1 MWLNQRR
8 GHAGREVEA
17 SAPERGHRC
26 VLRRAG
32 SFGIKHVKSRAAHRH
47 LATPAV
53 GSTNRLS
60 DMPLFDKMRSSMM
73 HRLLFLTVLAW
84 VLVIS
89 PRAAHAGDTLNV
101 QDWLSQPG
109 VRLVA
114 VEFYATW
121 CKPCM
126 EAMPRWKKLKEK
138 YASQGL
144 RVVVVNTQ
152 DPDGGCRSLPFVP
165 DETVCDLD
173 GYISDGFGLQGK
185 LPSAFLWS
193 WQGNLLVSKGHID
206 EVEHAVEAYLKDAPR
221 VVIEAAADVPA
232 DAAAGVR
239 ERLTDDGKVLVLAGA
254 AEQAA
259 LAAARRAQQS
269 AQYDEK
275 LTCKIGMEVPPNALL
290 KVSRVAQ
297 GKSAFL
303 NVGLY
308 DLTGGCLLASA
319 SSELNGPGKQVAQ
332 DAASKLLR
340 KLKRPDGLQQPA
352 SGVPRGS
359 SSSKARADKVVNP
372 EDRGWKPT
380 TDDPSRVIFESTPQ
394 GARVEVDGNVLC
406 EKTPCN
412 KMLPPGQPVIR
423 MSMAKYVAKEERVKV
438 DAEQRLSWTLERNT
452 AQVTVETG
460 VSGVPIVIDDE
471 PSGESPVTV
480 ELAAGAHRIEIKDRC
495 FEPARADVGIVR
507 GVAKTVTLKGL
518 AKTSGL
524 RVELS
529 AADGDPAEGDVMLDG
544 QLVGRTWKTLQV
556 SSCGTRVEVKSPAS
570 GVPRGSSSSKAR
582 ADKVVNPEDRGWKP
596 TTDDP
601 SLVIFESTPKG
612 ARVEVD
618 GNVLC
623 EKTPCK
629 KMLPPGQPV
638 IRMSM
643 AKYVAK
649 EERVKVD
656 AEQRL
661 SWTLERNT
669 AQVTDEQMWSREVK
683 LTPYETTRLEG
694 ELNEAT
700 TDDPSRVI
708 FESTPKGA
716 RVEVDGNVLEASPQT
731 EDRIGIVDWLK
742 AKPAAIATLSV
753 GGGLGLLG
761 TIGFGV
767 VAGEA
772 KGKAGDLTDL
782 ILMQTQHPSDPNG
795 QLPANYYDS
804 NGTATPCGGTS
815 DATTAHPY
823 YRDACDALR
832 SQLKA
837 YDVDMALMATSLVV
851 MTLSVGGTYIWYYL
865 DNDPK
870 SDAKPANQTPH
881 AFVTV
886 APILSTQQQGLSFV
900 GTF

>member
-89 PRAAHAGDTLNV
+89 PRAADAGDTLNV

-254 AEQAA
+254 VEQAA
-259 LAAARRAQQS
+259 LAAARRAQQG

-471 PSGESPVTV
+471 PSGESPVSV

-601 SLVIFESTPKG
+601 SL
-612 ARVEVD
+612 
-618 GNVLC
+618 
-623 EKTPCK
+623 
-629 KMLPPGQPV
+629 
-638 IRMSM
+638 
-643 AKYVAK
+643 
-649 EERVKVD
+649 
-656 AEQRL
+656 
-661 SWTLERNT
+661 
-669 AQVTDEQMWSREVK
+669 
-683 LTPYETTRLEG
+683 
-694 ELNEAT
+694 
-700 TDDPSRVI
+700 VI

-865 DNDPK
+865 DTDPK
-870 SDAKPANQTPH
+870 SDAKPADQTPH

>member
-254 AEQAA
+254 VEQAA

-380 TDDPSRVIFESTPQ
+380 SDEPSLVIFESTPK
-394 GARVEVDGNVLC
+394 GARVEVDANVLC
-406 EKTPCN
+406 ETPC
-412 KMLPPGQPVIR
+412 KRMLPPGQPVIR
-423 MSMAKYVAKEERVKV
+423 MSIAKYVAKEERVKV
-438 DAEQRLSWTLERNT
+438 DAEKRLSWTLERNT

-471 PSGESPVTV
+471 PSGESPVSV

-544 QLVGRTWKTLQV
+544 KLVGRTWKTLQV
-556 SSCGTRVEVKSPAS
+556 VSCGTKVEVKS
-570 GVPRGSSSSKAR
+570 
-582 ADKVVNPEDRGWKP
+582 
-596 TTDDP
+596 
-601 SLVIFESTPKG
+601 
-612 ARVEVD
+612 
-618 GNVLC
+618 
-623 EKTPCK
+623 
-629 KMLPPGQPV
+629 
-638 IRMSM
+638 
-643 AKYVAK
+643 
-649 EERVKVD
+649 
-656 AEQRL
+656 
-661 SWTLERNT
+661 
-669 AQVTDEQMWSREVK
+669 DEQMWSREVK

-694 ELNEAT
+694 ELN
-700 TDDPSRVI
+700 
-708 FESTPKGA
+708 GA
-716 RVEVDGNVLEASPQT
+716 RKKTLANAPSKAVSTGDSSDGGYLDLKQKVDPPRSGEWMHSAGGWTLGIGLTSLATGITTALVAYSQGADIKSRHDACVQSGSAFSCPSQSAVDTATMWSTVGNVGIYSGAGLTALGWIWLASAPST
-731 EDRIGIVDWLK
+731 KAAAAVDVQVG
-742 AKPAAIATLSV
+742 PSGLSV
-753 GGGLGLLG
+753 RGR
-761 TIGFGV
+761 F
-767 VAGEA
+767 
-772 KGKAGDLTDL
+772 
-782 ILMQTQHPSDPNG
+782 
-795 QLPANYYDS
+795 
-804 NGTATPCGGTS
+804 
-815 DATTAHPY
+815 
-823 YRDACDALR
+823 
-832 SQLKA
+832 
-837 YDVDMALMATSLVV
+837 
-851 MTLSVGGTYIWYYL
+851 
-865 DNDPK
+865 
-870 SDAKPANQTPH
+870 
-881 AFVTV
+881 
-886 APILSTQQQGLSFV
+886 
-900 GTF
+900 